1 MYREFASFITCCS
14 SNDYDTN
21 SDFEDVFMKPSE
33 LWVLCDE
40 LLWHNQ
46 TSALCNPQKQ
56 TPQVQAESRGLTRSL
71 TIVFKLVV
79 HELRRSMQGL
89 RVEPLFYSM
98 PNHLTT
104 RQLQQ
109 GDTCFCQWIVLDK
122 VGIGL
127 EIADNNKDDN
137 NGDQAIAEDG
147 AAGDEV
153 PIIDDDKDCDD
164 EFDHLDVS
172 GRVSCNH

>member
-1 MYREFASFITCCS
+1 
-14 SNDYDTN
+14 
-21 SDFEDVFMKPSE
+21 MKPSE

-46 TSALCNPQKQ
+46 ASALCNPQKQ
-56 TPQVQAESRGLTRSL
+56 TPHVQGESRGLTRSL
-71 TIVFKLVV
+71 PIVFSILVV

-98 PNHLTT
+98 PNHLTA

-109 GDTCFCQWIVLDK
+109 GDTCFCQWIVCDK
-122 VGIGL
+122 VGSGL
-127 EIADNNKDDN
+127 EIANNNKDDN

-147 AAGDEV
+147 AAGHEV
-153 PIIDDDKDCDD
+153 PIIDDDKDCDE